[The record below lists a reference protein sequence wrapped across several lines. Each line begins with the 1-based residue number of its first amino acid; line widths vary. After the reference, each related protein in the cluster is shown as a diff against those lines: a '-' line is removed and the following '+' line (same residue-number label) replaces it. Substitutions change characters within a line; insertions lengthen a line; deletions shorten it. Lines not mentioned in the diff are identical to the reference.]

1 MIQGVFFVTVA
12 PQSIEKLTL
21 AMLGIS
27 RTIYVDV
34 ESPNLGFP
42 YYNFLWERQSQK
54 TPYIYCLHPF
64 CNWLSK
70 SWPLT
75 CSLFID
81 IALNNMFLRTLFL
94 ISHVSKKISISRF
107 ERHCNFIT
115 KFFPYMKLL
124 FVGRCC
130 CYGSHQFEKQNFATY
145 QSKPAF
151 YKRQHQENSGFLFQR
166 QWCLHF

>member
-1 MIQGVFFVTVA
+1 MCILYSTCN
-12 PQSIEKLTL
+12 I
-21 AMLGIS
+21 
-27 RTIYVDV
+27 
-34 ESPNLGFP
+34 
-42 YYNFLWERQSQK
+42 W
-54 TPYIYCLHPF
+54 YIYCLHPF
-64 CNWLSK
+64 CNWLWT

-130 CYGSHQFEKQNFATY
+130 CYASSPIWKQNFATY

-151 YKRQHQENSGFLFQR
+151 YKRQHKENSGSYSRGSDANINKQISCNKCAQIIKMLRILCHEGILLKIF
-166 QWCLHF
+166 HV